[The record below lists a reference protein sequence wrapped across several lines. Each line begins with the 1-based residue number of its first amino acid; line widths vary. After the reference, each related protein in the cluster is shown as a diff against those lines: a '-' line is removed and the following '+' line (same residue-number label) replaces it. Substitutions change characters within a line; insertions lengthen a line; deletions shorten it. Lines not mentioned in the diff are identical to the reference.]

1 MGLGLGLG
9 LGLAPGSGLGPGS
22 GLALGLALGHAPGHA
37 PGLGCGAG
45 LGLGLGLGSER
56 RRVAMTR
63 TGATAGKSALTAWK
77 YEAEEASGSIW
88 KVPPPC
94 GKTRTWGGG

>member
-37 PGLGCGAG
+37 PGLGCGVG
-45 LGLGLGLGSER
+45 FER